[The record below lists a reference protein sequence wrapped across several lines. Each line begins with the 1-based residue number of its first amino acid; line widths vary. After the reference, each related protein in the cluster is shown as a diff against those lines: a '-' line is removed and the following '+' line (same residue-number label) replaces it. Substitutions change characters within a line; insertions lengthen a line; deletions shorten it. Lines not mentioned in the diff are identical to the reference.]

1 MLVPLT
7 MRIVPIEE
15 TGKYVGKVMSGL
27 LIGIMIA
34 RPLSIGITE
43 WFGWRMVFLF
53 SLIILVA
60 VLLLLIKFL
69 PNYEVVSNSNMSYS
83 NLIASMVKLLLHTS
97 PLQQRAFITHV
108 YLQHLV
114 FIGQLFQSYYGQN
127 HYISQIMKLHCLI
140 CCNSWSFI
148 NSYYW

>member
-15 TGKYVGKVMSGL
+15 AGKYVGKVMSGL

-53 SLIILVA
+53 SLITLVT
-60 VLLLLIKFL
+60 VLLLILKFL
-69 PNYEVVSNSNMSYS
+69 PNYEVISTSNMTYP
-83 NLIASMVKLLLHTS
+83 NLITSMVKATNKYFS
-97 PLQQRAFITHV
+97 FTTKSFFITHV
-108 YLQHLV
+108 YLLHLA
-114 FIGQLFQSYYGQN
+114 FIGQLFQFY
-127 HYISQIMKLHCLI
+127 
-140 CCNSWSFI
+140 
-148 NSYYW
+148 